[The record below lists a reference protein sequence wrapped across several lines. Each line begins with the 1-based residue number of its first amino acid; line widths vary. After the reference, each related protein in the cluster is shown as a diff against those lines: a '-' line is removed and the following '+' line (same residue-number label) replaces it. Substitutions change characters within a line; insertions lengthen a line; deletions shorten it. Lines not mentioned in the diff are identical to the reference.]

1 MNIDQ
6 RLDHWIARWGLEPD
20 GDAFA
25 SLAGRLRPV
34 RWRGRAAMLKVSTAP
49 EEIAGGALMSWWDG
63 DGAAQVFA
71 REDDALLL
79 ERARRPDALAQ
90 MARSGDDDAACR
102 ILCAAGARLHAARA
116 EPPPTSL
123 IPLDQ
128 RFRALWPAAE
138 AQGGAF
144 RRSAE
149 MAKVLLSE
157 PTEPCVLH
165 GDLHHGNVL
174 DFGDRGWLAID
185 PKGLLGDPGYDYA
198 NIFCNPDIETALAS
212 GALER
217 RLTSMAEASGL
228 QPRRL
233 LQWLVAYC
241 GLSAAWTLSDGDDPW
256 QALAIADAAA
266 GLL

>member
-1 MNIDQ
+1 MNIDA

-20 GDAFA
+20 GEAFA

-34 RWRGRAAMLKVSTAP
+34 RWNGEAAMLKVSAAP
-49 EEIAGGALMSWWDG
+49 EEIVGGALMSWWRG
-63 DGAAQVFA
+63 EGAARVFA

-79 ERARRPDALAQ
+79 ERARAPDALAR
-90 MARSGDDDAACR
+90 MARSGEDDAACR
-102 ILCAAGARLHAARA
+102 ILCEAGARLHAPRSA
-116 EPPPTSL
+116 PPPPGL

-128 RFRALWPAAE
+128 RFRALWPVAE
-138 AQGGAF
+138 ARGGAF

-149 MAKVLLSE
+149 TARALLAD
-157 PTEPCVLH
+157 PANPCVLH

-174 DFGDRGWLAID
+174 DFGARGWLAID
-185 PKGLLGDPGYDYA
+185 PKGLWGDPGYDYA
-198 NIFCNPDIETALAS
+198 NIFCNPDIETALAP

-217 RLTSMAEASGL
+217 RLSCVARTSGL
-228 QPRRL
+228 APRL
-233 LQWLVAYC
+233 LLRWLVAYC

-256 QALAIADAAA
+256 RALAIADAAA